1 MLNFRRVY
9 NNNYILD
16 RYWVKQ
22 LSWHLLCCDT
32 YPSPLSFNVFTNKHV
47 LQPSLS
53 IAGWH
58 YITNWPQ
65 SNIYSVKF
73 EEFWQDFPD
82 LWTFTFVFKKT
93 YFYCHHLL
101 SETQFAKKK
110 LSRLFEQVVDPRTA
124 CAFGEDL
131 QLKLER
137 VLNLEHGSKRRIR
150 FGPLI
155 DPKDPNPSHLKKKH
169 DPILTHRKTPHPCMY
184 WSFTHQLE
192 GSIVILPRRI
202 GASVFCWFIF
212 NSLWRAAI

>member
-1 MLNFRRVY
+1 MTLHY
-9 NNNYILD
+9 KLAPI
-16 RYWVKQ
+16 Q
-22 LSWHLLCCDT
+22 HLLGQIWRILARFPRPLDLYLCFQNNIFLL
-32 YPSPLSFNVFTNKHV
+32 PSFTIRNPV
-47 LQPSLS
+47 CQ
-53 IAGWH
+53 
-58 YITNWPQ
+58 
-65 SNIYSVKF
+65 
-73 EEFWQDFPD
+73 
-82 LWTFTFVFKKT
+82 
-93 YFYCHHLL
+93 
-101 SETQFAKKK
+101 KK